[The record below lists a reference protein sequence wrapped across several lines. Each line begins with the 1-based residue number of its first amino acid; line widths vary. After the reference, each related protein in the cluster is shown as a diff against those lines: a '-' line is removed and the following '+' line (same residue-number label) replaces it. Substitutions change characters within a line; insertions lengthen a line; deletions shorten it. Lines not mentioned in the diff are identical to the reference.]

1 MVFFKPTKYRL
12 LDPRISVSML
22 KMVWWKFYHMWV
34 FPLGLDCLNI
44 CKRLE
49 PYLVPS

>member
-1 MVFFKPTKYRL
+1 MVFFKPIEYRL
-12 LDPRISVSML
+12 LEPIWVNTL
-22 KMVWWKFYHMWV
+22 KKVWWKFYHMWV
-34 FPLGLDCLNI
+34 FPLGLDCLNL